1 MVADLWCD
9 RWLRVKRDGIRE
21 CRLANPPSSSWL
33 KWQLIS
39 FAKKRVFRGYIWG
52 MIPQCSRGPLV
63 PESFA

>member
-1 MVADLWCD
+1 MRSLAP
-9 RWLRVKRDGIRE
+9 RQKRDGIRE

-52 MIPQCSRGPLV
+52 MIPQCFEGPPG